1 MAHALGRQVIIV
13 VCVLAIRIV
22 KAVALVAGVITG
34 ITLTDFPTESE
45 ITAFFVFMEKYNDP
59 ITYT

>member
-1 MAHALGRQVIIV
+1 
-13 VCVLAIRIV
+13 VLAIRIF

>member
-1 MAHALGRQVIIV
+1 MAHAWGGSVMIV
-13 VCVLAIRIV
+13 VYVLVIRIV

>member
-1 MAHALGRQVIIV
+1 M
-13 VCVLAIRIV
+13 LAIRIV
-22 KAVALVAGVITG
+22 KAVALVANVIAS
-34 ITLTDFPTESE
+34 ITLTDFPTEGD